1 MNESHLLRESKTKI
15 AQIKTVINEKNNE
28 EQNHELECKTLSG
41 VVVSDKADKTI
52 TVKVERKVKH
62 PKYGKIIKR
71 STKIHAHDESN
82 SAKMGDVVTVQ
93 ECKPYSK
100 NKTWLLIDSAIAGND
115 KAVEVEET
123 QSNEEPSS

>member
-1 MNESHLLRESKTKI
+1 MSSNARL
-15 AQIKTVINEKNNE
+15 
-28 EQNHELECKTLSG
+28 LSG

-100 NKTWLLIDSAIAGND
+100 NKTWLQRGVDTPR
-115 KAVEVEET
+115 T
-123 QSNEEPSS
+123 QISYIIINCY